1 MKAVKRILLATAFL
15 LVLAFLMLTIAY
27 GLAHSD
33 PDWYQPAGLSQE
45 MRDAASRRATNKLA
59 ELQNQAAEARALE
72 TRIRTGRTSATKP
85 SEIVVS
91 FTDDEL
97 NSFFQTWQNHL
108 NWRASYEKHFT
119 DPVILIREGR
129 LILAARIKDLD
140 IVTSI
145 HIQPS
150 LDADGR
156 LKLEIVRILGGKLPL
171 PRAILDR
178 YSKHVVSSVA
188 ARVPAWRA
196 WARIDDTGSA
206 NNPAIYAAM
215 AELLIN
221 TFENR
226 SSDAV
231 LFVPILDESAV
242 PVRIVGLEIENNA
255 LTMRVVPMSEPERA
269 ELLKSIQTNQQR

>member
-1 MKAVKRILLATAFL
+1 MKLVKRILLSVAFL
-15 LVLAFLMLTIAY
+15 LVLSFLLLTIAY

-33 PDWYQPAGLSQE
+33 PDWYQPTALSQE
-45 MRDAASRRATNKLA
+45 LRDAASRRATNKLA
-59 ELQNQAAEARALE
+59 ALQNHAAEARALE
-72 TRIRTGRTSATKP
+72 TRIRTGRTSATMP

-97 NSFFQTWQNHL
+97 NSFFQTWQSHL
-108 NWRASYEKHFT
+108 NWRASYEKRFT
-119 DPVILIREGR
+119 DPVILVREGK

-145 HIQPS
+145 HVQPG
-150 LDADGR
+150 LDSDGR
-156 LKLEIVRILGGKLPL
+156 LRLEIVRVLGGKLPL

-178 YSKHVVSSVA
+178 YSQHVINSVA

-196 WARIDDTGSA
+196 WARIDETGSA

-226 SSDAV
+226 SSEAV

-242 PVRIVGLEIENNA
+242 PVRIVDLQIENNA
-255 LTMRVVPMSEPERA
+255 LTMRVLPMSEPERTA
-269 ELLKSIQTNQQR
+269 LLKSIQTNQQR